1 MDLKRMPQSE
11 TSKIMDLWNM
21 FSLLLKLDVLNDG
34 NTNYVS
40 SAIMEMLSNAISK
53 DRMRL
58 SYSE

>member
-1 MDLKRMPQSE
+1 MRQSE

-21 FSLLLKLDVLNDG
+21 CSLLLKLDVLDDD
-34 NTNYVS
+34 TNYVS
-40 SAIMEMLSNAISK
+40 TAIMEMLSNAISK

>member
-1 MDLKRMPQSE
+1 MPQSE

-21 FSLLLKLDVLNDG
+21 FSLLLKLDVLNDVE
-34 NTNYVS
+34 TNYAS

-53 DRMRL
+53 DRMRI

>member
-1 MDLKRMPQSE
+1 MDLRKMRQSE

-21 FSLLLKLDVLNDG
+21 CSLLLKLDVLDDD
-34 NTNYVS
+34 TNYVS
-40 SAIMEMLSNAISK
+40 TAIMEMLSNAISK